1 MSWLVAEAV
10 RCLRAID
17 VLEAPEI
24 KETVKGVGTL
34 IALIF
39 SLTLEDAQSR

>member
-1 MSWLVAEAV
+1 MSWLVAKAV

-17 VLEAPEI
+17 VLETQEI

-34 IALIF
+34 IALTF